1 MHLRA
6 HWNMPHFFKSMTMHV
21 SIIQSTTD
29 ETSKN
34 RCACLN
40 VLDNNRICYQS
51 FCWPRLYYVP
61 HIVEN
66 FVDIIYLNS
75 KEINKPKNSSF
86 KIYKPNELL
95 LTKMFSG
102 LMSLWVKPCECR
114 CSTAEPISSMNLSV
128 NSLPCPRLPLPR
140 KTLRLPPAMNSITI
154 ASWFWIVMHSITSTI
169 LGCFASLQTSITLD
183 IITHLPAAGEN
194 LSFQ

>member
-6 HWNMPHFFKSMTMHV
+6 HWTMPQFLKLWLCMSASNNLRRMKLVKFAVHV
-21 SIIQSTTD
+21 WMF
-29 ETSKN
+29 
-34 RCACLN
+34 
-40 VLDNNRICYQS
+40 LDNNRICYQT
-51 FCWPRLYYVP
+51 FGWPRLYYVP

-75 KEINKPKNSSF
+75 KEINKPKNSPF
-86 KIYKPNELL
+86 KMEKPNELL

-128 NSLPCPRLPLPR
+128 NSFPCPRLPLPR

-154 ASWFWIVMHSITSTI
+154 ASWFWMVMHSITSTI
-169 LGCFASLQTSITLD
+169 LGCLASLQTSITLD
-183 IITHLPAAGEN
+183 IITHLTAAGEN